1 MAEQKQGPAAKF
13 LKWMI
18 AKHPDAL
25 FAFIRRVRP
34 NLALGAAGPVFITRF
49 PDVQEALSRPDIF
62 NVTYAPMMDPSVG
75 PFMLGRDCTEINQR
89 DKGIM
94 RAFMR
99 MEDLPAIRQKVRSLA
114 NYPEPDR
121 GGQHVVAPGAH
132 SADPR
137 IFRLSRP
144 RSGLDVPLVARDAI

>member
-13 LKWMI
+13 RKWMI

-34 NLALGAAGPVFITRF
+34 NLALGAAGPVVITRF

-99 MEDLPAIRQKVRSLA
+99 VEDLPAIRQKVRSLA
-114 NYPEPDR
+114 NASKSRSIPR
-121 GGQHVVAPGAH
+121 TRSTW
-132 SADPR
+132 SARCRAWCP
-137 IFRLSRP
+137 FS
-144 RSGLDVPLVARDAI
+144 